1 MRRSYK
7 SLRHFQEGWSSL
19 QTRSPTSTNTHPG
32 RRLQTPTLGNLQ
44 VRITSKMCSKTF
56 HTTSNCGSWV
66 NGSLPLHRK
75 KCSKQV
81 HLAEHQRYQHHEAG
95 GSHCSLGSHV
105 GRKYNVV

>member
-56 HTTSNCGSWV
+56 HTTSNCGSWASDQPSDLARLTLTT
-66 NGSLPLHRK
+66 NYGATPPMCSTGSPATTA
-75 KCSKQV
+75 C
-81 HLAEHQRYQHHEAG
+81 RYPGAHSCQPI
-95 GSHCSLGSHV
+95 
-105 GRKYNVV
+105 

>member
-19 QTRSPTSTNTHPG
+19 QTRSPASTNTQPG

-56 HTTSNCGSWV
+56 HTTSNCGSWA
-66 NGSLPLHRK
+66 NLFPLSAQFQPLTGTPRAYWP
-75 KCSKQV
+75 V
-81 HLAEHQRYQHHEAG
+81 VFLAPVVSRFEHAREDA
-95 GSHCSLGSHV
+95 
-105 GRKYNVV
+105 